1 MCVGGG
7 GRRLPLTAS
16 LLYQV
21 AGEALVRVLRDAAT
35 ISTRE
40 MPPKP
45 RGLGALA
52 GTLHDA
58 ETRQVE
64 DFIRQRSKAL
74 DSDISAMRR
83 RLGMGGAGKTGVL
96 GEGIPNVL
104 STVEGMGTST
114 SVSTSLRAL
123 RDEVPVFSGHDTSA
137 AQTRFGAG
145 SSGQYSPPRAASMK
159 DRLGTFLARIK
170 IRKLAHVP
178 SLSV

>member
-1 MCVGGG
+1 
-7 GRRLPLTAS
+7 
-16 LLYQV
+16 
-21 AGEALVRVLRDAAT
+21 
-35 ISTRE
+35 
-40 MPPKP
+40 MPPKVQA

-74 DSDISAMRR
+74 DSDISAMRT
-83 RLGMGGAGKTGVL
+83 RLGMGGGAGKVGVL

-123 RDEVPVFSGHDTSA
+123 RDEAPVFSGHDTSA
-137 AQTRFGAG
+137 AQTRSLSAG
-145 SSGQYSPPRAASMK
+145 GGQHSPPRAATMK

-170 IRKLAHVP
+170 IRKLGHVS
-178 SLSV
+178 SLPV